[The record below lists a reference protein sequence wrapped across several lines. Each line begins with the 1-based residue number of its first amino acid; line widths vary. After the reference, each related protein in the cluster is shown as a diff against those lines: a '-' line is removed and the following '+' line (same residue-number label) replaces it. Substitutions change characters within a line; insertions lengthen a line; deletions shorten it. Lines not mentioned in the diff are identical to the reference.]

1 MSLILNIDTALDG
14 ASVSLA
20 NDGTVLRSDSS
31 SEQKDHA
38 AWLHPAIAKMM
49 QEEGRALQDLDAV
62 AVSIGPGSYTGLRVG
77 LAAAKGFCY
86 ALDIPLITVGTLEII
101 AASVQNEATDL
112 ICPLIDARRME
123 VYTALYSSDLKE
135 KIPPYALVL
144 DASVFREWLT
154 DHPVLFCG
162 NGIKKLQSILT
173 HSNASYTTSPASPHD
188 LARLSYN
195 HFSEKKLADLAYSEP
210 LYVKEFFSP
219 ARKD

>member
-86 ALDIPLITVGTLEII
+86 ALDIPLITMRSGL
-101 AASVQNEATDL
+101 N
-112 ICPLIDARRME
+112 
-123 VYTALYSSDLKE
+123 
-135 KIPPYALVL
+135 
-144 DASVFREWLT
+144 LT
-154 DHPVLFCG
+154 EDV
-162 NGIKKLQSILT
+162 KLQAVEKLT
-173 HSNASYTTSPASPHD
+173 RH
-188 LARLSYN
+188 LAANIPRPDVIRVSRQRALGYELQAGA
-195 HFSEKKLADLAYSEP
+195 FFEP
-210 LYVKEFFSP
+210 QRAVRF
-219 ARKD
+219 